1 MPLVRISLNRAS
13 AGSLREIGDAVHQ
26 AMVDTIGIP
35 DKDRFQVFDLH
46 ESTELVYDR
55 SFYDIERS
63 SGFMAIQITLARGRA
78 VETKKALYARIA
90 SLLQKNAGVRPED
103 VFVSLLEV
111 GAADFSLGNGKA
123 QFAEAL
129 PPHLVAL
136 QAQAHQE

>member
-13 AGSLREIGDAVHQ
+13 AGSLRQIGEAVHQ

-35 DKDRFQVFDLH
+35 ANDRFQVFDLH
-46 ESTELVYDR
+46 ESAELVFDPT
-55 SFYDIERS
+55 FYGIERS
-63 SGFMAIQITLARGRA
+63 PGFIAIQITLASGRT
-78 VETKKALYARIA
+78 VQTKQALYARIA
-90 SLLQKNAGVRPED
+90 SLLQADAGVRPED

-111 GAADFSLGNGKA
+111 GAADFSLGNGRA

-136 QAQAHQE
+136 QGQAQQE